1 MASLMQDW
9 IAPTVLKELEAA
21 YDCLKA
27 DYQPGQSFKNGQI
40 RSSSKG
46 IVTVH
51 LKIGRH
57 IQILD
62 FNSRHKHPY
71 DVTIS
76 DGTTRI
82 QATFGEACTKNFYR
96 EKLRKFTDRTV
107 GGVLVI
113 EDYRLFKL
121 IGSEGSS
128 DFGQPLT
135 IEKRF
140 ELNMVLDKL
149 NSLVLSR
156 SIKQNAPQTNDAS
169 PIQSQLDPYKI
180 IHRHSSPTSS
190 ALPSFATQDFAG
202 EHGRARRTAVN
213 SKPQMA
219 GQSAQIL
226 AVFEQVQRRVEPPSG
241 KGSTSQLGAS
251 QGENIPHETHKS
263 PNTSVLRSLEEDKM
277 TMISSR
283 VDGMAN
289 RNQGASLPPKLPES
303 TKDQSCLLAEIKPS
317 QQNAATPFL
326 SEGNEKENSQE
337 SELMGTS
344 RLRKLPNISGT
355 VNNGNQMLKVMVVHD
370 AVEDNPFEGLKRIPR
385 SYVRVPEQQKAILE
399 RNSSWFQP
407 GIHNGSSYA
416 NNVPPGV
423 LRDLTLSIAQRSG
436 ISSRTDEP
444 SAVRSPRNHSH
455 PIEIDEVGMESKLNR
470 QDNDDEDT
478 HASEKLTGLDESD
491 LSLPGFS
498 SSHLGSEG
506 GRAPSIRGSRKD
518 TKVDNP
524 DESANNED
532 ETDEGT
538 RVTWTPTPEP
548 AESPHSHCK
557 PSILNPEMPSS
568 SAKFEMDGDELP
580 QLRRGDTSVSMPPTA
595 KVSKLFDNVFPSS
608 SLPSEEELQME
619 VAHAIDDLIEEQA
632 EEEINSQHDMR
643 AMRAPP
649 STAAQGESVIQVK
662 NTPCSV
668 SRGFEEVISS
678 NGIWEGDRC
687 RHEDNSSDFVI
698 PGTASEGR
706 TPIFQQS
713 LATGVS
719 MSQSTSS
726 GKGTDGN
733 ISTQFHMSSPIKSTY
748 EFQETSNGLK
758 YIIPKKGADTESVAV
773 STMPPPPSPGK
784 DQSLEVGKPQV
795 DGSSHEVSPS
805 TGETR
810 RIPRNTSRQVD
821 STFSQEEYIARDTEE
836 MIRASRRDFKAQR
849 AARKAK
855 DSASVQPTSIKQQAI
870 PSSTLNSNPD
880 LASFAASHF
889 AGPNISAIEQPNAT
903 TSAEPSL
910 RQDIAMPHESEILTS
925 STKDGKTERGR
936 QSKDAQREKDGSLT
950 TINVPKSAN
959 CRTVYDEFKEIY
971 PSYQG
976 SEAVFI
982 NSLVYIELLIKD
994 HGKNILRKSLWDD
1007 LIRVL
1012 ADQYS
1017 EYRGESSVDKKK
1029 MAGLEFYN
1037 ELDQDPVFRNQVI
1050 IPSNLQDCI
1059 SSFDQ
1064 EEIEQVRRIISGGRK
1079 RDRGTPVAVSPRR
1092 EQLVTTEPST
1102 PHRPRQMEAQA
1113 DLQLAADARLVLQNV
1128 TTPNVQEDIDGTE
1141 LERHQIKEHTDAQKE
1156 APEEDSDDIAILDRS
1171 AIEPSQGR
1179 VKRSK
1184 TIHRPLFFETHSQ
1197 FHSRQPGK
1205 VADAVAESDEI
1216 SPTQKSTTPRRSLP
1230 WFAQKTK
1237 AEPSETQSAPNS
1249 TKISRRLSNLP
1260 SRSPILRL
1268 QPLQERPSTASAR
1281 PQKTLSS
1288 TSINNDDPF
1297 TSFQPR
1303 IPKATVRKV
1312 KSLPNTQVL
1321 KRKKAKLHDEG
1332 YVSEKKLKFLYEY
1345 ACKRKMS
1352 EIPSNSSTPN
1362 AKNTKRFCT
1371 EPIEDTPPKRFCTMP
1386 IDLDDAVEEIGK

>member
-1 MASLMQDW
+1 M
-9 IAPTVLKELEAA
+9 I
-21 YDCLKA
+21 
-27 DYQPGQSFKNGQI
+27 
-40 RSSSKG
+40 
-46 IVTVH
+46 
-51 LKIGRH
+51 
-57 IQILD
+57 
-62 FNSRHKHPY
+62 
-71 DVTIS
+71 DVS
-76 DGTTRI
+76 
-82 QATFGEACTKNFYR
+82 Q
-96 EKLRKFTDRTV
+96 
-107 GGVLVI
+107 
-113 EDYRLFKL
+113 FKL

-140 ELNMVLDKL
+140 ELNMILDKL

-156 SIKQNAPQTNDAS
+156 GIKQNAPQTNDAS
-169 PIQSQLDPYKI
+169 PMQSQLDPYKI
-180 IHRHSSPTSS
+180 IHRHLSPTSS
-190 ALPSFATQDFAG
+190 ALPSFSTQDFAG
-202 EHGRARRTAVN
+202 EHGRARRIAVN

-226 AVFEQVQRRVEPPSG
+226 AVLEQRRVEPPSG
-241 KGSTSQLGAS
+241 KDSTSQLGTS

-263 PNTSVLRSLEEDKM
+263 PNTSALRSLEDDKM
-277 TMISSR
+277 AMISSR
-283 VDGMAN
+283 VDELAN

-303 TKDQSCLLAEIKPS
+303 TKDQSCLQTEIKPS
-317 QQNAATPFL
+317 QQNTATPFL
-326 SEGNEKENSQE
+326 SEGNEKKNSQE

-355 VNNGNQMLKVMVVHD
+355 VNNGNQMLKVMAVHD

-407 GIHNGSSYA
+407 GIHNGSPYA

-423 LRDLTLSIAQRSG
+423 LHDLSLSIVQRSG
-436 ISSRTDEP
+436 ISSHTDEP
-444 SAVRSPRNHSH
+444 SAVHSPRSHSH

-470 QDNDDEDT
+470 QDNYDEGT
-478 HASEKLTGLDESD
+478 NASEKLTGLDESD

-498 SSHLGSEG
+498 SGHLGSEG
-506 GRAPSIRGSRKD
+506 GRAPSITGSRKD
-518 TKVDNP
+518 TQVDSP

-532 ETDEGT
+532 EETDEGT

-548 AESPHSHCK
+548 AESPHSHFK

-580 QLRRGDTSVSMPPTA
+580 QLRRGDTSASIPPTA

-608 SLPSEEELQME
+608 SLPGEEELQME

-643 AMRAPP
+643 AMQAP
-649 STAAQGESVIQVK
+649 SSIAAQAESVIQVK
-662 NTPCSV
+662 NTPCSA
-668 SRGFEEVISS
+668 SRSFEEVISS
-678 NGIWEGDRC
+678 NGLWEGDRC

-713 LATGVS
+713 LVTGVL

-726 GKGTDGN
+726 GKGTDGK

-748 EFQETSNGLK
+748 EFQEKSNGLK
-758 YIIPKKGADTESVAV
+758 DIIPKKGAGTESMAI
-773 STMPPPPSPGK
+773 STIPPPPSFEK
-784 DQSLEVGKPQV
+784 DQSLEAGEPQV
-795 DGSSHEVSPS
+795 DGSSHEVSPPS
-805 TGETR
+805 GGTR
-810 RIPRNTSRQVD
+810 RIPCNISRQLD

-836 MIRASRRDFKAQR
+836 MIRASRRDFKAQL
-849 AARKAK
+849 AARKEK
-855 DSASVQPTSIKQQAI
+855 DSASANSVVINSDQPTSIKQQAI
-870 PSSTLNSNPD
+870 PSSTLNSTPD

-889 AGPNISAIEQPNAT
+889 AGQNISAIEQPNAT

-910 RQDIAMPHESEILTS
+910 GQDIAIPHESEIPTS
-925 STKDGKTERGR
+925 SRQDSKTDRGR
-936 QSKDAQREKDGSLT
+936 QSKDAQREKNGPLT

-959 CRTVYDEFKEIY
+959 CRTVYDEFKEMY

-982 NSLVYIELLIKD
+982 NGLVYIELLIKE
-994 HGKNILRKSLWDD
+994 HGRNILRKSLWDD

-1012 ADQYS
+1012 ADEYL
-1017 EYRGESSVDKKK
+1017 EYRGESRVHEKK

-1064 EEIEQVRRIISGGRK
+1064 EEVEQVRRIFSGGRK
-1079 RDRGTPVAVSPRR
+1079 RDKGTPVAVSSRR

-1102 PHRPRQMEAQA
+1102 PHRPRQMEVRA
-1113 DLQLAADARLVLQNV
+1113 DLQLAADAQPVLQNE

-1141 LERHQIKEHTDAQKE
+1141 LERHRIKEHTDAREE
-1156 APEEDSDDIAILDRS
+1156 APEEDSNDMAILDKS

-1184 TIHRPLFFETHSQ
+1184 TMHRPLFFETHSQ
-1197 FHSRQPGK
+1197 FYSRQPEK
-1205 VADAVAESDEI
+1205 VADVVAESDEI
-1216 SPTQKSTTPRRSLP
+1216 SPAQKSTTPRRSLP

-1260 SRSPILRL
+1260 SISPILRP

-1281 PQKTLSS
+1281 PEKTLPS
-1288 TSINNDDPF
+1288 TSINDDDPF
-1297 TSFQPR
+1297 TSLRPR

-1312 KSLPNTQVL
+1312 KSLPNTRVQ
-1321 KRKKAKLHDEG
+1321 KRKKPKLHDEE

-1345 ACKRKMS
+1345 ACKRRMS
-1352 EIPSNSSTPN
+1352 EIQSNSSTPN

-1371 EPIEDTPPKRFCTMP
+1371 EPIEDNPPKRFCTKP
-1386 IDLDDAVEEIGK
+1386 IDLDDAVEEVGR

>member
-1 MASLMQDW
+1 M
-9 IAPTVLKELEAA
+9 I
-21 YDCLKA
+21 
-27 DYQPGQSFKNGQI
+27 
-40 RSSSKG
+40 
-46 IVTVH
+46 
-51 LKIGRH
+51 
-57 IQILD
+57 
-62 FNSRHKHPY
+62 
-71 DVTIS
+71 DVS
-76 DGTTRI
+76 
-82 QATFGEACTKNFYR
+82 Q
-96 EKLRKFTDRTV
+96 
-107 GGVLVI
+107 
-113 EDYRLFKL
+113 FKL

-128 DFGQPLT
+128 DFGRPLT

-156 SIKQNAPQTNDAS
+156 SIKQNAPQTNGAS

-180 IHRHSSPTSS
+180 IHRPSSPTSG

-202 EHGRARRTAVN
+202 EHGRARRIAVN

-226 AVFEQVQRRVEPPSG
+226 AVLEQAQRRVEPSSG
-241 KGSTSQLGAS
+241 KGSTSQFGTS

-263 PNTSVLRSLEEDKM
+263 PNTSVLRSLEDDKM
-277 TMISSR
+277 AMISSR
-283 VDGMAN
+283 VDEMAN

-303 TKDQSCLLAEIKPS
+303 TEDQSCLQAEIKPS
-317 QQNAATPFL
+317 QQNTVTHFV
-326 SEGNEKENSQE
+326 SEGSENENTQE
-337 SELMGTS
+337 SELTGTS

-355 VNNGNQMLKVMVVHD
+355 VNNSNQMLKVMAVHD
-370 AVEDNPFEGLKRIPR
+370 AVEDNLFEGLKRIPR

-407 GIHNGSSYA
+407 GIHNRSPYA
-416 NNVPPGV
+416 NNIPPGV
-423 LRDLTLSIAQRSG
+423 LRDFSLSISQRSG
-436 ISSRTDEP
+436 ISSHKDEP
-444 SAVRSPRNHSH
+444 SAVRSPGNHSH

-470 QDNDDEDT
+470 QDNYDEDT
-478 HASEKLTGLDESD
+478 HAGEKLAGLDESD
-491 LSLPGFS
+491 LSLPDFGNG
-498 SSHLGSEG
+498 HLGSEG
-506 GRAPSIRGSRKD
+506 GRAPLIRDSRKEIQ
-518 TKVDNP
+518 VDNP
-524 DESANNED
+524 DESANNEGE

-548 AESPHSHCK
+548 AESPHSHFR
-557 PSILNPEMPSS
+557 PSVLNPEMPSS
-568 SAKFEMDGDELP
+568 SAKFEMDGVELP
-580 QLRRGDTSVSMPPTA
+580 QLRRRDTSVSIPPTA
-595 KVSKLFDNVFPSS
+595 TVPKGFDIVFPSS

-619 VAHAIDDLIEEQA
+619 VAHAIDDLIEEQV

-662 NTPCSV
+662 NTPCFA
-668 SRGFEEVISS
+668 SRSFEEVISS
-678 NGIWEGDRC
+678 NGLWEGDRC

-713 LATGVS
+713 LVTGVL

-726 GKGTDGN
+726 SKGTDGN

-758 YIIPKKGADTESVAV
+758 DIISKKGAGTESMAI
-773 STMPPPPSPGK
+773 STMPPPPSFGK
-784 DQSLEVGKPQV
+784 DQSLEAGKPQV
-795 DGSSHEVSPS
+795 DVSSHEISPP
-805 TGETR
+805 TGGSR
-810 RIPRNTSRQVD
+810 RIPRNISRQVD
-821 STFSQEEYIARDTEE
+821 STFSQEEYIARDTKE
-836 MIRASRRDFKAQR
+836 MIRASRREFKAQL
-849 AARKAK
+849 AARKEK
-855 DSASVQPTSIKQQAI
+855 DSASASSDVTNSVQTTSVKQRTTS
-870 PSSTLNSNPD
+870 SSTLNSTPD

-889 AGPNISAIEQPNAT
+889 AGPNISAIGQPNAT

-910 RQDIAMPHESEILTS
+910 GQDIAMPHESEIPTS
-925 STKDGKTERGR
+925 STQDGKTERGR
-936 QSKDAQREKDGSLT
+936 QSNDAQREKDGSLP
-950 TINVPKSAN
+950 TINVSKSAN

-982 NSLVYIELLIKD
+982 NGLVYIELLIKE
-994 HGKNILRKSLWDD
+994 HGKNILRKSLGDD

-1012 ADQYS
+1012 ADEYL
-1017 EYRGESSVDKKK
+1017 EYRGESSVDEKK

-1064 EEIEQVRRIISGGRK
+1064 EEVGQVRRIISRGRK
-1079 RDRGTPVAVSPRR
+1079 RDKGTPVAVSPRR

-1102 PHRPRQMEAQA
+1102 PHRPRQTEAQA
-1113 DLQLAADARLVLQNV
+1113 DLQLAADTQLILQNE
-1128 TTPNVQEDIDGTE
+1128 TTPNGQEDIDGTE
-1141 LERHQIKEHTDAQKE
+1141 LERHRIKEHTDAQEE
-1156 APEEDSDDIAILDRS
+1156 APEEDSDDVAILDRS

-1197 FHSRQPGK
+1197 FHSRQPEK

-1216 SPTQKSTTPRRSLP
+1216 SPTQRSTTPRRSLP

-1260 SRSPILRL
+1260 SRSPILGP
-1268 QPLQERPSTASAR
+1268 QPLQERPSTASAK
-1281 PQKTLSS
+1281 PEKTLSS
-1288 TSINNDDPF
+1288 TSVNDDPF
-1297 TSFQPR
+1297 TSLQPR
-1303 IPKATVRKV
+1303 TPKATLRKV
-1312 KSLPNTQVL
+1312 KSLPNTRVQ
-1321 KRKKAKLHDEG
+1321 KRKKAKLHDEE

-1345 ACKRKMS
+1345 ACKRRMS

-1362 AKNTKRFCT
+1362 AKNIKRFCT
-1371 EPIEDTPPKRFCTMP
+1371 EPIEDTVPKRFCTMP